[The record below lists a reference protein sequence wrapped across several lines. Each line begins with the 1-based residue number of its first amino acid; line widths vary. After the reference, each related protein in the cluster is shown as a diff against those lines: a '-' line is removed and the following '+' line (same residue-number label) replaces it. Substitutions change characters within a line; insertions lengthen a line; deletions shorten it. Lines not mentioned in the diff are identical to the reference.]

1 MSKVSSIP
9 VARAAGAGP
18 GETDVGRAWPATRL
32 EGFNSIDTTRKRR
45 KSMQARQSGF
55 TLIELIMVIVILGAL
70 AVIALPRYIDLQ
82 TQAEVASADGVYGAA
97 QAAAAINFA
106 GNLLDVGGTAIT
118 NGATLLGAMSPAP
131 DGWSDDAATIT
142 DGTYTITVDTGE
154 TATAPAELS
163 KDW

>member
-1 MSKVSSIP
+1 MK
-9 VARAAGAGP
+9 
-18 GETDVGRAWPATRL
+18 
-32 EGFNSIDTTRKRR
+32 
-45 KSMQARQSGF
+45 ARQSGF

-106 GNLLDVGGTAIT
+106 GNLLGAEGTEIT
-118 NGATLLGAMSPAP
+118 DGATLLGALSPQP
-131 DGWSDDAATIT
+131 DGWSANALTIT
-142 DGTYTITVDTGE
+142 DGDYTITVDAVE

-163 KDW
+163 KSW